1 MSVVV
6 KFLGTAQDGGI
17 PQIGCKCEM
26 CTDIREGKRKEVLQA
41 AIGIENTK
49 TGNRYMIEATPSF
62 SKQYQSF
69 IAKENRKLDG
79 IFLTHAHMGHYTG
92 LMFLGKEALNSQEVK
107 VYVSKKMAEFLRNNA
122 PWSQLVKLKNIELVE
137 FESGKELIL
146 DNDVV
151 IIPVEVPHRNEFADT
166 HGFIVKGEKSFFFVP
181 DIDSWEGFEDQL
193 NDIFKQC
200 DYLAVDATFY
210 TKEEIGLIRGRNFKE
225 IPHPTVE
232 ETMKFIKENNWNL
245 KNKKVILT
253 HFNHTNLL
261 FINKELKEKVEKSGI
276 IISEDGMEITL

>member
-1 MSVVV
+1 MSVIV

-26 CTDIREGKRKEVLQA
+26 CTDIRIGKRKEVLQA
-41 AIGIENTK
+41 AIGIENTE
-49 TGNRYMIEATPSF
+49 TGNRYMIEATPAF

-69 IAKENRKLDG
+69 IADKNGNLDG

-92 LMFLGKEALNSQEVK
+92 LMYLGKEALNSKETK
-107 VYVSKKMAEFLRNNA
+107 VYVSKKMAEFLKNNA
-122 PWSQLVKLKNIELVE
+122 PWSQLVKLKNIELIE
-137 FESGKELIL
+137 FESGKELSL
-146 DNDVV
+146 DNDIK

-166 HGFIVKGEKSFFFVP
+166 HGFIIKGNKSFFFVP
-181 DIDSWEGFEDQL
+181 
-193 NDIFKQC
+193 DIFKQC

-210 TKEEIGLIRGRNFKE
+210 TKEEIGNIRGRNFKE

-232 ETMKFIKENNWNL
+232 ETINFIEKNKWNL
-245 KNKKVILT
+245 KDKKIILT

-261 FINKELKEKVEKSGI
+261 FTNK
-276 IISEDGMEITL
+276 

>member
-1 MSVVV
+1 MSVTV

-17 PQIGCKCEM
+17 PQIGCKCEV
-26 CTDIREGKRKEVLQA
+26 CTDIRRGKRKEILQA
-41 AIGIENTK
+41 AIGIESTEI
-49 TGNRYMIEATPSF
+49 GNRYMIEATPAF

-69 IAKENRKLDG
+69 IEDKNGKLDG

-92 LMFLGKEALNSQEVK
+92 LMYLGKEALNSKEIK
-107 VYVSKKMAEFLRNNA
+107 VYVSKKMAEFLKSNA

-137 FESGKELIL
+137 FESGKEVIL
-146 DNDVV
+146 DDELR

-166 HGFIVKGEKSFFFVP
+166 HGFIVKGKKSIFFVP
-181 DIDSWEGFEDQL
+181 DIDSWEGFENQL
-193 NDIFKQC
+193 NDIFEQC

-210 TKEEIGLIRGRNFKE
+210 TKEEIGNIRGRNFKE

-232 ETMKFIKENNWNL
+232 ETIKFIEKNKWDLE
-245 KNKKVILT
+245 NKKVILT

-261 FINKELKEKVEKSGI
+261 FTDKTLREKVEKIGV
-276 IISEDGMEITL
+276 IISEDGLEITL